1 MTKLALIALAAG
13 AILTTSGTA
22 SAQYVQPYWNY
33 RGSPVC
39 PKNFD
44 FYRGACMP
52 VQMTPRGRAYYSGVP
67 VRGLTPRYYGRR
79 GPYYWR

>member
-1 MTKLALIALAAG
+1 MNKLALVALAAG

-22 SAQYVQPYWNY
+22 SAQYLQPHWNY

-39 PKNFD
+39 PKNYD
-44 FYRGACMP
+44 FYRSACMP
-52 VQMTPRGRAYYSGVP
+52 VHMTPRGRAYYSGVP

-79 GPYYWR
+79 GYRR